1 MKNESSLKILA
12 VGNNEAIMNVLERL
26 INSHSGWTGTI
37 ALSVPEAQEKMRQ
50 QSFDALLICVGVSPE
65 EEQTLQEYIS
75 KAGAAT
81 KIIRHY
87 GGGSGLLENEIRT
100 AFES

>member
-12 VGNNEAIMNVLERL
+12 VGYHEAIMNVLERL
-26 INSHSGWTGTI
+26 INSHSGWTGFI
-37 ALSVPEAQEKMRQ
+37 ARSISEAQEKMRQ
-50 QSFDALLICVGVSPE
+50 QPFDALLICAGVSPS
-65 EEQTLQEYIS
+65 EEQTLKEYVGIT
-75 KAGAAT
+75 GAAT

-100 AFES
+100 AFDN